1 MPHLKHTDWRIDQG
15 LGSTGERAVEPI
27 LNFFK
32 TMADRVLGGDWIAVG
47 GLIWIF
53 IAIVII
59 AVVAVW
65 IRRRQ
70 WEKEIKQ
77 ERLASAFDRAARVRG
92 SGTGEQGKPY
102 SVYGPRSWGEDR

>member
-1 MPHLKHTDWRIDQG
+1 MVPKWGLFGYHRGRVWESSGECRFKAPGLYFGGYPLAIASTDEQMPHLRHTDQRIDQG

-65 IRRRQ
+65 IRRR
-70 WEKEIKQ
+70 
-77 ERLASAFDRAARVRG
+77 
-92 SGTGEQGKPY
+92 
-102 SVYGPRSWGEDR
+102 

>member
-1 MPHLKHTDWRIDQG
+1 MEGRSG
-15 LGSTGERAVEPI
+15 AGSAGERAVEPI

-32 TMADRVLGGDWIAVG
+32 TMTDRVLGGDWMAVG
-47 GLIWIF
+47 GLIWI
-53 IAIVII
+53 IL
-59 AVVAVW
+59 AVVIVAVLAVW
-65 IRRRQ
+65 LKRRQ

>member
-1 MPHLKHTDWRIDQG
+1 MEQILSFFEDVTDR
-15 LGSTGERAVEPI
+15 
-27 LNFFK
+27 F
-32 TMADRVLGGDWIAVG
+32 LGGDWIAVG
-47 GLIWIF
+47 GLIWVLL
-53 IAIVII
+53 AVVIV
-59 AVVAVW
+59 AVVALW
-65 IRRRQ
+65 IKRRQ